1 MSNTNFLQPNQTKE
15 VLTKM
20 RSNITKTVIKFWS
33 WENSIKQILLITL
46 KEKRKAYYYKN
57 AD

>member
-33 WENSIKQILLITL
+33 WEDSIKQILLI
-46 KEKRKAYYYKN
+46 KKKKKRKAYYYKN